1 MPEKSVVTSDAG
13 ILDLLR
19 KFGPLSVLRLAELTE
34 VTQTAVRQRLVR
46 LMAQGMIER
55 VPEKQQRGRPS
66 HRYSLTEKGR
76 QQLGSNFVDL
86 AMVLW
91 QEIRG
96 IEDGEVRRGLL
107 QRLSSRMASMY
118 AKQLRGS
125 TTDER
130 MESISTLFA
139 ERNIPLS
146 VERNGQ
152 LPVLTVEACPYPRLA
167 EQDRGIC
174 AMEKMMFSE
183 MLGENVRL
191 SQCRLDGANCC
202 TFETG

>member
-1 MPEKSVVTSDAG
+1 MPDKPVVTSDTG

-19 KFGPLSVLRLAELTE
+19 KFGPLSVLRLAELTA

-55 VPEKQQRGRPS
+55 VPEKQNRGRPS

-76 QQLGSNFVDL
+76 QQRGSNFVDL

-96 IEDGEVRRGLL
+96 IGDGEVRRGLL
-107 QRLSSRMASMY
+107 QRLSARMASMY
-118 AKQLRGS
+118 AKELRGR

-130 MESISTLFA
+130 MESISSLFA
-139 ERNIPLS
+139 ERNIPVT

-174 AMEKMMFSE
+174 ALEKMMFSE

-191 SQCRLDGANCC
+191 SQCRLDGATCC
-202 TFETG
+202 TFETS

>member
-1 MPEKSVVTSDAG
+1 MTEKLAATSDAG
-13 ILDLLR
+13 ILNLLR
-19 KFGPLSVLRLAELTE
+19 KLGPLSVLRMADLTK

-55 VPEKQQRGRPS
+55 VPEKQTRGRPS
-66 HRYSLTEKGR
+66 HRYSLTDKGR
-76 QQLGSNFVDL
+76 QQSGSNFVDL

-91 QEIRG
+91 NEIRE
-96 IEDGEVRRGLL
+96 IKDAEVRRGLL

-118 AKQLRGS
+118 AQQMNGT

-130 MESISTLFA
+130 MESLAALFA
-139 ERNIPLS
+139 ERNVPLT
-146 VERNGQ
+146 VDRTGD
-152 LPVLTVEACPYPRLA
+152 LPILTVEACPYPLLA

-174 AMEKMMFSE
+174 AMEKMVFSE
-183 MLGENVRL
+183 LLGENVRL